1 MYCCKCQNE
10 LSRCTCPDMKER
22 LAQIS
27 SIKYLCIDIETGP
40 ASPEALAQVMPEF
53 KAPANYKNPAKID
66 AYLNEAESAWVEKAA
81 LSAITGQI
89 LVIGLYHDNS
99 IVEILQSDERTM
111 LEAFWRVWGKGGLM
125 VGFACKTFDFPFIFQ
140 RSLINN
146 VPVPEDLWVGR
157 YLNLRVIDLQER
169 WCCFSNRIEGQSLNA
184 VCQALGL
191 GKKNGN
197 GADFAGLF
205 KADRKAAL
213 EYVIQDLT
221 LTMALAKRLGVAYLC
236 P

>member
-1 MYCCKCQNE
+1 MTVLDCETTSLPEDQ
-10 LSRCTCPDMKER
+10 
-22 LAQIS
+22 LALV
-27 SIKYLCIDIETGP
+27 K
-40 ASPEALAQVMPEF
+40 PEF
-53 KAPANYKNPAKID
+53 LPAKNLKDPEKIRLD
-66 AYLNEAESAWVEKAA
+66 LVDKEQAWRDRAA
-81 LSAITGQI
+81 LSALTGQI

-99 IVEILQSDERTM
+99 IVEVLQSDERTM

-125 VGFACKTFDFPFIFQ
+125 VGFACKSFDFPFIFQ

-146 VPVPEDLWVGR
+146 VPVPEDLWEGR
-157 YLNLRVIDLQER
+157 YLNRRVVDLQER

-213 EYVIQDLT
+213 EYLIQDLT
-221 LTMALAKRLGVAYLC
+221 LTMALAKRLGIT
-236 P
+236 